1 MQPSYM
7 QASVIGNTNTD
18 EGAIPKT
25 SLVTVFIQFPE
36 LLRYSFFFN
45 YDSFLL
51 SVMQPKHL
59 LCYDKTL

>member
-7 QASVIGNTNTD
+7 QASVIANTNTD

-25 SLVTVFIQFPE
+25 SHCFYTVSRTVEIQFI
-36 LLRYSFFFN
+36 FFN